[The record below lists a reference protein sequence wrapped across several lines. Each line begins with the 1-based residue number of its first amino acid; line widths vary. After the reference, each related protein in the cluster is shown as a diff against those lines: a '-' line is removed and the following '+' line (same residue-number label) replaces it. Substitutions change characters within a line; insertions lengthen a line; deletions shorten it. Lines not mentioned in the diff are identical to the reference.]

1 VAGASASIMAVVTLL
16 GIAQDGGR
24 PQPGCTRPCC
34 QGLTEQDYR
43 SPVSLGVKTNEGTI
57 LLIEATRDLGRQLRM
72 MDNPSIDHLFITHAH
87 LGHVDGLGLFGRETM
102 SARNIQLH
110 CSPSMYSLI
119 ERTPSWNQL
128 LLQNVLEFG
137 TFPRIEID
145 DIKVEFIQV
154 PHRAELSDMHAII
167 LRGENKSLLF
177 LPDHDSWNETLEAHS
192 CKTIREF
199 LNKYEIDIALL
210 DGTFWSGGELQ
221 GRDMS
226 VVPHPTIE
234 DSLQRLGNRKPT
246 DPDISFIHL
255 NHTNPVYDETSIEH
269 QEIVQLGWRL
279 GEEGQKINL

>member
-1 VAGASASIMAVVTLL
+1 MAGASASIMAVVTLL

-119 ERTPSWNQL
+119 ERTPAWNQL

-145 DIKVEFIQV
+145 DVIVEFIQV

-192 CKTIREF
+192 CKTIRDF

-255 NHTNPVYDETSIEH
+255 NHTNPVYDKTSIEH

-279 GEEGQKINL
+279 GEEGQKIKL